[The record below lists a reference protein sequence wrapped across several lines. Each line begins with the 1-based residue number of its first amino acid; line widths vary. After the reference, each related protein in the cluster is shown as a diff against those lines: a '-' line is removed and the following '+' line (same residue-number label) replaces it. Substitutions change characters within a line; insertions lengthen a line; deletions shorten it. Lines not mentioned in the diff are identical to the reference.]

1 MKFLV
6 RLGNKIWT
14 WHNKRM
20 ANVNGNSI
28 LSTCEYIVL
37 FLTVIL
43 PVILHILFLRE
54 ACLKDLQLWA
64 AMDEYISRL
73 PGITQKSHPWQHF
86 NLCQCNFQPFLCSI
100 YPILATA
107 FPLHGYFVLSEVVQE
122 DFVPYTDV
130 IIKYYNTDVVCA
142 PFLLALTACAGRV
155 EPPYWGWCVQHPRFL
170 SSWIV
175 LL

>member
-1 MKFLV
+1 MRIYCSFSHCYSTSYLTHFIPQGVVLKRFAALSSY
-6 RLGNKIWT
+6 GWEHIQT
-14 WHNKRM
+14 SWHY
-20 ANVNGNSI
+20 S
-28 LSTCEYIVL
+28 E
-37 FLTVIL
+37 
-43 PVILHILFLRE
+43 
-54 ACLKDLQLWA
+54 
-64 AMDEYISRL
+64 
-73 PGITQKSHPWQHF
+73 KSPHPWQHF

-130 IIKYYNTDVVCA
+130 IIKYYDTDVVCA
-142 PFLLALTACAGRV
+142 PFLLALTARAGRV

-175 LL
+175 LLYLL